1 MFMSSYG
8 MERFLGLLI
17 CRVFQRGRFLL
28 GLMKCSFVEH
38 AVLFLR
44 LIHFTVCFF
53 TSFFEHCIPI
63 ICKVNFLQENKVVKS
78 IIRKSKFPQNPKR
91 SVRFSGKR
99 TKRSVQKRKA
109 RNTQKAETKV
119 L

>member
-28 GLMKCSFVEH
+28 GLMKCSLVEH
-38 AVLFLR
+38 AVLFC
-44 LIHFTVCFF
+44 V
-53 TSFFEHCIPI
+53 SFILLSVSSPP
-63 ICKVNFLQENKVVKS
+63 FLNIV
-78 IIRKSKFPQNPKR
+78 F
-91 SVRFSGKR
+91 
-99 TKRSVQKRKA
+99 
-109 RNTQKAETKV
+109 

>member
-28 GLMKCSFVEH
+28 GLMKCSLVEH

-44 LIHFTVCFF
+44 QIGRAHV
-53 TSFFEHCIPI
+53 
-63 ICKVNFLQENKVVKS
+63 
-78 IIRKSKFPQNPKR
+78 
-91 SVRFSGKR
+91 
-99 TKRSVQKRKA
+99 
-109 RNTQKAETKV
+109 
-119 L
+119 

>member
-28 GLMKCSFVEH
+28 GLMKCSLVEH

-63 ICKVNFLQENKVVKS
+63 VCKVNVFQENKVVKS
-78 IIRKSKFPQNPKR
+78 LNFHCIIILFLFLRM
-91 SVRFSGKR
+91 SGR
-99 TKRSVQKRKA
+99 
-109 RNTQKAETKV
+109 
-119 L
+119 

>member
-28 GLMKCSFVEH
+28 GLMKCSLVEH

-44 LIHFTVCFF
+44 LIHLTVCFF

-78 IIRKSKFPQNPKR
+78 LNFHCIIILFFLRM
-91 SVRFSGKR
+91 SGR
-99 TKRSVQKRKA
+99 
-109 RNTQKAETKV
+109 
-119 L
+119 

>member
-1 MFMSSYG
+1 MFISSYG

-28 GLMKCSFVEH
+28 GLMKCSLVEH

-53 TSFFEHCIPI
+53 TSFFEHYIPI
-63 ICKVNFLQENKVVKS
+63 VCKVNFLQENKVVKS
-78 IIRKSKFPQNPKR
+78 LNFHCIIILFLFLRM
-91 SVRFSGKR
+91 SGR
-99 TKRSVQKRKA
+99 
-109 RNTQKAETKV
+109 
-119 L
+119 

>member
-1 MFMSSYG
+1 MFISSYG

-28 GLMKCSFVEH
+28 GLMNAALSMH

-53 TSFFEHCIPI
+53 TSFLNI
-63 ICKVNFLQENKVVKS
+63 VFL
-78 IIRKSKFPQNPKR
+78 
-91 SVRFSGKR
+91 
-99 TKRSVQKRKA
+99 
-109 RNTQKAETKV
+109 
-119 L
+119 